1 MIVACKHR
9 HYAAVYKAERLSVYA
24 FELIFAYKA
33 TKQDKIMQEQ
43 RLMEEARDA
52 RLKSMQEQAIR
63 DTIMQSLDKT
73 KQDAII
79 YLNKKTG
86 TDQQI
91 DQLRN
96 Q

>member
-1 MIVACKHR
+1 
-9 HYAAVYKAERLSVYA
+9 
-24 FELIFAYKA
+24 
-33 TKQDKIMQEQ
+33 MQEQ

-96 Q
+96 

>member
-1 MIVACKHR
+1 
-9 HYAAVYKAERLSVYA
+9 
-24 FELIFAYKA
+24 
-33 TKQDKIMQEQ
+33 MQES
-43 RLMEEARDA
+43 RLMEEARDT

-91 DQLRN
+91 DQIRN
-96 Q
+96 